1 MIFIQLLPL
10 LQLCTNHMA
19 LDILTLAEIFA
30 IMENVIECQNFNPKV
45 VFAEYREIGN
55 VDPVFEILREI
66 CLMVKKLL

>member
-1 MIFIQLLPL
+1 
-10 LQLCTNHMA
+10 MA

-66 CLMVKKLL
+66 CLMIKKLL